1 MEMVEARVYVTLK
14 RGVLDA
20 QGDTVRAALESLGFA
35 GIADVRIGKFMV
47 LRLDGGP
54 RPEVEAKVHAMCQQ
68 LLANPVI
75 EDYRFELHEVAAA
88 AARERGSG

>member
-1 MEMVEARVYVTLK
+1 MVEARVYVTLK

-75 EDYRFELHEVAAA
+75 EDYRFELHEVAAVG
-88 AARERGSG
+88 ARQGGAG